1 MIDCGVDIIEISR
14 IRQAV
19 EKNSGFLKKVFSEKE
34 IEYFESSG
42 SRIETLA
49 GFFAAKEAFVKYK
62 KTGLRG
68 LELSEISVEHEK
80 LGAPFVVFRGRKQNL
95 SLSIAHNK
103 SQAVAVI
110 CGESQKIELSRDT
123 QMKDL
128 IPQRSADAHK
138 GDCGR
143 VFIVAGSEGMTGAA
157 VLSARGAL
165 RSGAGLV
172 TVGTAASE
180 RPIIANGVIEA
191 MTVALDSEDGKII
204 DSATEKILEYAKR
217 ADSVVL
223 GPGLGQNQHIHKVLR
238 RLLSEYDGKI
248 VIDADGLN
256 ALSEN
261 CDILDERRCEV
272 VITPHPG
279 EMSRLIKKEIGEVQS
294 NREQLASEFALRYG
308 ITVVLKGR
316 NTVIAGCKTKN
327 ADCKL
332 HINTTGNC
340 GMATGG
346 TGDVLSGV
354 VAGFMAQGLSAY
366 DAAVL
371 GAYIHGKAGDIA
383 ANKYGIHGLVAGDV
397 AEAVAF
403 AIAHEIGNSDF
414 KEELIL

>member
-1 MIDCGVDIIEISR
+1 MINCGVDIIEISR
-14 IRQAV
+14 IREAV
-19 EKNSGFLKKVFSEKE
+19 EKNSGFMKKVFSEKE

-68 LELSEISVEHEK
+68 LELSEISVEHER

-103 SQAVAVI
+103 TQAVAVI
-110 CGESQKIELSRDT
+110 CSESQRIELSCNA
-123 QMKDL
+123 QMKAL
-128 IPQRSADAHK
+128 IPERRADAHK

-143 VFIVAGSEGMTGAA
+143 VFIIAGSEGMTGAA
-157 VLSARGAL
+157 VLAARGAL
-165 RSGAGLV
+165 RCGAGLV

-180 RPIIANGVIEA
+180 RHIVAGGVFEA
-191 MTVALDSEDGKII
+191 MTVALDTMDGKII
-204 DSATEKILEYAKR
+204 ESATKKILEYAQK
-217 ADSVVL
+217 ADSVVF
-223 GPGLGQNQHIHKVLR
+223 GPGLGQNRHIHSILR
-238 RLLSEYDGKI
+238 SLLTEYDGKL

-256 ALSEN
+256 ALSKN

-279 EMSRLIKKEIGEVQS
+279 EMSRLTKKGIDEVQR
-294 NREQLASEFALRYG
+294 NREQLASDFARRYG

-316 NTVIAGCKTKN
+316 NTVIAESITKSSGCR
-327 ADCKL
+327 L
-332 HINTTGNC
+332 HINSTGNC

-354 VAGFMAQGLSAY
+354 IAGFMAQGLSAY
-366 DAAVL
+366 DAPVL

-383 ANKYGIHGLVAGDV
+383 ADKYGVHGLVAGDV

-403 AIAHEIGNSDF
+403 AIAHEIETF
-414 KEELIL
+414 

>member
-14 IRQAV
+14 IREAV
-19 EKNSGFLKKVFSEKE
+19 EKNIGFLKKVFSEKE

-80 LGAPFVVFRGRKQNL
+80 LGAPFVVFRGKKQNL

-103 SQAVAVI
+103 TQAVAVI
-110 CGESQKIELSRDT
+110 CGENQKIDLT
-123 QMKDL
+123 CHKQMQAL
-128 IPQRSADAHK
+128 IPKRSADAHK

-143 VFIVAGSEGMTGAA
+143 VFIIAGSEGMTGAA

-165 RSGAGLV
+165 RCGAGLV

-180 RPIIANGVIEA
+180 RPIVANGVIEA
-191 MTVALDSEDGKII
+191 MTLALDCENGKII
-204 DSATEKILEYAKR
+204 DSATEKILEYAQKS
-217 ADSVVL
+217 DSVVF
-223 GPGLGQNQHIHKVLR
+223 GPGLGQNRHIRRILR
-238 RLLSEYDGKI
+238 RLLAEYGGKL

-261 CDILDERRCEV
+261 CDILDKRRCEV

-279 EMSRLIKKEIGEVQS
+279 EMSRLLRKEISEVQS
-294 NREQLASEFALRYG
+294 NREKLASEFAAKYG
-308 ITVVLKGR
+308 ITVVLKGQ
-316 NTVIAGCKTKN
+316 NTVIAGCKTV
-327 ADCKL
+327 ASHCRL

-383 ANKYGIHGLVAGDV
+383 ANKYGIHGLIAGDV

-403 AIAHEIGNSDF
+403 AIAHETD
-414 KEELIL
+414 ILD